1 MSKPL
6 TLSPEKKLEKFK
18 STVVEF
24 HKSLVATKPILLL
37 SPAFSSIQHSE
48 KDVPKEAI
56 TFQKQSCYGT
66 SSIQLS
72 ISIKSFLSLAN
83 FSHPLASKAFSPSQC
98 PSFPLD
104 HSLCCSRLS
113 MHFLKSFRLHLLL
126 RFSLSFSWGTFIT
139 LSVGKVF

>member
-24 HKSLVATKPILLL
+24 HKSLVVTKPILLL
-37 SPAFSSIQHSE
+37 SPAFSSIHHSE

-66 SSIQLS
+66 SSIQPS
-72 ISIKSFLSLAN
+72 ISIKSFLPLAN
-83 FSHPLASKAFSPSQC
+83 FSHPLGSKAFSPSQC

-104 HSLCCSRLS
+104 LSLCCSRLS

-126 RFSLSFSWGTFIT
+126 TFSLSFSWGTFIT